1 MLFLVDAEESSLLLS
16 LIRTLLL
23 DICNII
29 YKLIITF
36 YELFLAVGDA
46 TILNN
51 EQLQPIFSR
60 VGLILGIIMLFRLIF
75 SFVQYM
81 IDPDKITDKE
91 SGMGNLIK
99 KVLVVVI
106 ALGLSNWVFTKAFEI
121 QHIILEE
128 NTIGKVVLGMPSND
142 KLEMTDYGILFSY
155 QVFSIFYH
163 QSEGLTAEGLADA
176 EEINCGPS
184 FYDINGG
191 TLINFIATYKDFD
204 AAHMCVNEAGSADGG
219 NFSWGNKVYY
229 TQFDGLT
236 AIVVGIFILWMLIM
250 YTITLGVR
258 VVKLAFLR
266 IIAPVPILSYLSPK
280 KDTAFQRWIKQ
291 CVTTYLDLFIRLAI
305 IFFAL
310 YLISI
315 IFNSTSGGLNAA
327 TWLPA
332 YSDLWKWFQLILVLG
347 ILLFAKKVPDLI
359 SELFPGMGGKSGL
372 GFDLG
377 LKSRTDF
384 LGSGLVKRAVGAA
397 VGGAAIGLLGASQG
411 VFRTINK
418 QRWGKVK
425 NANGEYE
432 DGWVNKSA
440 KEMRKERARNIF
452 GGLGMGAARGMFQ
465 GAHGGKIGANLD
477 KAFHNQVTSSNN
489 DEAFVVAGGERF
501 GSVWSN
507 RIARHFGFPTAF
519 EKMSQELNNDRNTQK
534 NVEASRDS
542 ASKTA
547 DSFETTTNRFK
558 QKVQDNDSAKTTID
572 VGTMEDG
579 AVAHLVSKGK
589 VVNVNGEYRIVKG
602 LRHDENSNVVPVYG
616 SAIQGMQFHAVDDE
630 ITRYAADTD
639 TEITRLNNERGMLED
654 KHQKYVALTQRI
666 ASADSVINPI
676 LSKPGMTSEERVI
689 LDTQQAIKEKAVAE
703 LEKLD
708 FDPGTYETYM
718 QTLDARLEEQSFIRG
733 SVNLPNIHKTIA
745 ESMDIELMR
754 GQYDDATAVHDFET
768 AKEALKTTIQGMT
781 TTSTSLSGSTEQVY
795 KNAGVEI
802 GKAARIF
809 GNMLDKISQVGQDT
823 TLDTLFSESEF
834 QGLAEDSPNRWY
846 KRDGD
851 TVKIEI
857 PDFDGVES
865 NGTHVTKTMEIHDL
879 FELKDEL
886 TNAVRSYYRGND
898 VLSHRIAAD
907 ITAKENDP
915 AYQQAKIYS
924 ESFKDRH

>member
-191 TLINFIATYKDFD
+191 TLINFVATYKDFD

-372 GFDLG
+372 DFGLG

-411 VFRTINK
+411 FKRITASGE
-418 QRWGKVK
+418 QATGKK
-425 NANGEYE
+425 
-432 DGWVNKSA
+432 
-440 KEMRKERARNIF
+440 RALNTLT
-452 GGLGMGAARGMFQ
+452 GLGTGMFRGVTT
-465 GAHGGKIGANLD
+465 GAKGGKIGANL
-477 KAFHNQVTSSNN
+477 KNAYKTQVGASAATNKYI
-489 DEAFVVAGGERF
+489 AAGGDSFKERL
-501 GSVWSN
+501 SSS
-507 RIARHFGFPTAF
+507 IAREFGFPTAY
-519 EKMSQELNNDRNTQK
+519 DRTMAEVNQK
-534 NVEASRDS
+534 NRQIDKNDKISGQADRVSKGRDAIGDTLKGEIEGDKS
-542 ASKTA
+542 
-547 DSFETTTNRFK
+547 
-558 QKVQDNDSAKTTID
+558 KTTID
-572 VGTMEDG
+572 ANVHKGAIDHLLREGKLAEIRDSNGNLSGYGFILGEENVRDADGNIVGTRKKIGKNIIGQKFSDVDNDFENAIKIAENTLNTSNANLTNSETQRQKLISQKQVNSSRMQALEQAITGFDSATATAQEITTYNDNVAEYTELQSQQSQLDREIAKVDSSITIERRNVEDAEQLLSSINKTTLVKKLKESAMVELFLGNYDSPDAVVDLETNLSDARQSSSRIHADASDRKTSTDPIQVKIGEQFDSVAQTMDVLLDLSTDIRTNTDYFTVDSSGNKVYDIDKVNQAIADKVSQHSELFDQAINLDNVNEDG
-579 AVAHLVSKGK
+579 TFGIEPLEVKSVHDVWDKLAELNKRVAR
-589 VVNVNGEYRIVKG
+589 Y
-602 LRHDENSNVVPVYG
+602 ENRENARLKTEKEVLEQ
-616 SAIQGMQFHAVDDE
+616 SAKTMQE
-630 ITRYAADTD
+630 
-639 TEITRLNNERGMLED
+639 
-654 KHQKYVALTQRI
+654 RI
-666 ASADSVINPI
+666 ADDN
-676 LSKPGMTSEERVI
+676 
-689 LDTQQAIKEKAVAE
+689 
-703 LEKLD
+703 
-708 FDPGTYETYM
+708 
-718 QTLDARLEEQSFIRG
+718 RLGGR
-733 SVNLPNIHKTIA
+733 N
-745 ESMDIELMR
+745 
-754 GQYDDATAVHDFET
+754 
-768 AKEALKTTIQGMT
+768 
-781 TTSTSLSGSTEQVY
+781 
-795 KNAGVEI
+795 
-802 GKAARIF
+802 
-809 GNMLDKISQVGQDT
+809 
-823 TLDTLFSESEF
+823 
-834 QGLAEDSPNRWY
+834 
-846 KRDGD
+846 
-851 TVKIEI
+851 
-857 PDFDGVES
+857 
-865 NGTHVTKTMEIHDL
+865 
-879 FELKDEL
+879 
-886 TNAVRSYYRGND
+886 
-898 VLSHRIAAD
+898 
-907 ITAKENDP
+907 
-915 AYQQAKIYS
+915 
-924 ESFKDRH
+924 